1 MKTRSLIQQI
11 VIRQTAT
18 YQTVIYQTVA
28 HQTVAHQTVTR
39 QIEIA
44 TCKTVSHQRRI
55 LFTKPKMRMR
65 RWGVHASIAMEEI
78 IGPQSAKGLLVSPSA
93 ERF

>member
-18 YQTVIYQTVA
+18 YQTVIY
-28 HQTVAHQTVTR
+28 QTVAHQTVTR

-65 RWGVHASIAMEEI
+65 RWGVPASIAMEEI
-78 IGPQSAKGLLVSPSA
+78 IGPQSAKGFLVSPSA